1 MVRREPRF
9 VREEWG
15 TSHEMAAEEV
25 LDPVESAKTAGLRYV
40 SDEQPGIRR
49 RRAGRGFTYAGRD
62 GTTIRDAEELRRIRS
77 LAIPPAWTD
86 VWICPSPRGHIQ
98 ATGRDVRR
106 RKQYRYH
113 PRWRKVRDEAKYGR
127 MVEFAQALPTIRA
140 RAQEDL
146 SLRGLPREKVLATVV
161 QLLQETTIRVGNEE
175 YAKQNASFGL
185 TTMRDRH
192 VEVEGSKLRFEF
204 RGKGGKR
211 HTVPVTDRRLAR
223 VVKQCQEIPG
233 QELFQYL
240 DEDGN
245 RRSIDSADVNE
256 YLREISGADF
266 TAKDF
271 RTWAGTVAA
280 ALALEEFEA
289 FDSEAQAK
297 SHVVRAI
304 ETVAEALGNTP
315 AVSRKCYV
323 HPEIIES
330 YMDGSL
336 LEALRR
342 RAEQELADSLR
353 ELRPEEA
360 AILALLQQRLTRETE
375 ERSGSGRAA

>member
-15 TSHEMAAEEV
+15 TSHRMAAEEV

-86 VWICPSPRGHIQ
+86 VWICPSPKGHIQ
-98 ATGRDVRR
+98 ATGRDVRG

-161 QLLQETTIRVGNEE
+161 QLLQDTTIRIGNEE

-211 HTVPVTDRRLAR
+211 HTVPVSDRRLAR

-297 SHVVRAI
+297 SHIVQAI

-315 AVSRKCYV
+315 AVSRECYV
-323 HPEIIES
+323 HPAIIES

-360 AILALLQQRLTRETE
+360 AILALLQQRLTREAE
-375 ERSGSGRAA
+375 DRSRCGRAA